1 MSGLDTPSPSGSD
14 YSTPGSDSSTTGS
27 DYSTTGSDYST
38 TGSDSS
44 PSGSDYSTTGRVS
57 GFPGFANCH
66 SHVFHRA
73 LRGREAG
80 GATFWDW
87 RSRMYAVAGVLD
99 PDLLHDLAVATY
111 AEMRLAG
118 IGVVGEFH
126 YLHHGP
132 DGTPYDDPN
141 ATGEALIAA
150 AREVGLRICLLDTC
164 YLAAGF
170 GVSTGSTSASLSG
183 VQRRFSDGDAET
195 WAQRVHDLA
204 ARHAGADDVVVGAAI
219 HSVRAVPPDQL
230 ATVARA
236 LPDAPL
242 HVHVS
247 EQPQENADC
256 LAATGRTPVALLA
269 DAGAW
274 TPRTTAVHATHLT
287 DADIT
292 ALGDATAYACFCP
305 TTEAELADGV
315 GPSARL
321 RDAGARLT
329 LGSDSNTVIDLFAE
343 ARAVEMHERLVSG
356 RRGTWRAEELTEAA
370 TRTGYASL
378 GFDPGLADTDASTL
392 RDSVR
397 LAGTTEPLWAA
408 TAADVEPPKDLPY
421 DAPEVAERLRRAV
434 DAVWER
440 R

>member
-1 MSGLDTPSPSGSD
+1 M
-14 YSTPGSDSSTTGS
+14 TT
-27 DYSTTGSDYST
+27 
-38 TGSDSS
+38 
-44 PSGSDYSTTGRVS
+44 
-57 GFPGFANCH
+57 FPGLANCH

-73 LRGREAG
+73 LRGREVG
-80 GATFWDW
+80 GDTFWGW
-87 RSRMYAVAGVLD
+87 RDRMYAVAAVLD

-132 DGTPYDDPN
+132 AGVAYDDPN

-170 GVSTGSTSASLSG
+170 GAAPSG
-183 VQRRFSDGDAET
+183 VQRRFADDDADG
-195 WAQRVHDLA
+195 WAARLHDLA
-204 ARHAGADDVVVGAAI
+204 SRHGDAGDVVVGAAV
-219 HSVRAVPPDQL
+219 HSVRAVPADQL
-230 ATVARA
+230 TTVASA
-236 LPDAPL
+236 LPEAPL

-247 EQPQENADC
+247 EQPAENADC

-269 DAGAW
+269 EAGVW

-287 DADIT
+287 DADVAT
-292 ALGDATAYACFCP
+292 LGDASAYACFCP

-315 GPSARL
+315 GPSVRL

-343 ARAVEMHERLVSG
+343 ARAVEMHERLVAG
-356 RRGTWRAEELTEAA
+356 TRGAWDAAALGEAA
-370 TRTGYASL
+370 TRSGYASL
-378 GFDPGLADTDASTL
+378 GFAPELADADAVTL

-397 LAGTTEPLWAA
+397 LGGVVEPLWAA

-421 DAPEVAERLRRAV
+421 EAEDVAAMMRRAV
-434 DAVWER
+434 AGVWER
-440 R
+440 V